1 MNSTKRKHD
10 PIEAVMKYQR
20 YMTLTARLFCGYTLL
35 VCALTTIGAYDGP
48 FAHSWM
54 NFDYVSQFR
63 FLTVPLVLLMAI
75 FALWLMLGIR
85 TRIIAFSAM
94 VLITVLILFDFSAP
108 SAVYGPAAIWEFLHA
123 TGFLFSLLVLTIQG
137 GGETALVRG
146 GWQGLF

>member
-1 MNSTKRKHD
+1 MK
-10 PIEAVMKYQR
+10 IER
-20 YMTLTARLFCGYTLL
+20 YMTLLVRLFCGYTLML
-35 VCALTTIGAYDGP
+35 CALTTVGAYQGP

-54 NFDYVSQFR
+54 NFDYVSQFH
-63 FLTVPLVLLMAI
+63 FMTIPLVILMLI

-94 VLITVLILFDFSAP
+94 VLITVLILFDFTAP
-108 SAVYGPAAIWEFLHA
+108 YAVYGPAAVWEFLHA
-123 TGFLFSLLVLTIQG
+123 TGFLFALLVLTIQG